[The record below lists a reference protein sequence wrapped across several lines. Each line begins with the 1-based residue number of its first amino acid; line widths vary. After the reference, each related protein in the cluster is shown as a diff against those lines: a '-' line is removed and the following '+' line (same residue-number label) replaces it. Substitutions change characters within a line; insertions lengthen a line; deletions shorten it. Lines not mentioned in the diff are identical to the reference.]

1 MATVGTGQVTLVDLT
16 DAYGVILTSEA
27 HVFPGTES
35 AAKAG
40 SATTQ
45 ILAMRGKDSIDASVT
60 LSEVTAPTGVT
71 VTKDASTSSPTLTI
85 TVDTSFT
92 TAGGVVIPVHIGSG
106 DSAVTITKHFSVS
119 IAFTGAAGQTYFT
132 YVRYGTSS
140 AGAGMVDTPTAAT
153 NYIGI
158 CISTAK
164 TAPTTATSYTWSK
177 YAGADG
183 TNGTSATNAV
193 IGNESVSIP
202 CTKDGLV
209 SSATTITIPFAGYI
223 GSARCAATI
232 AYSTLPS
239 GITLATNTP
248 ATTSANGSLVL
259 NVAASGTLGGASV
272 LTGNI
277 TLTVTANGIA
287 FARMF
292 TWAKSLTGATGAD
305 GEDAITIVITSSN
318 GLIFKNT
325 AGSTTLTA
333 HVYKGG
339 LELSNTTTPTLAS
352 MGTISWYKDGST
364 TATATGQ
371 TLAVDAGVV
380 TNTATYVVKL
390 DDGS

>member
-1 MATVGTGQVTLVDLT
+1 M
-16 DAYGVILTSEA
+16 
-27 HVFPGTES
+27 PGGYR
-35 AAKAG
+35 AAPWRHK
-40 SATTQ
+40 
-45 ILAMRGKDSIDASVT
+45 R
-60 LSEVTAPTGVT
+60 
-71 VTKDASTSSPTLTI
+71 
-85 TVDTSFT
+85 
-92 TAGGVVIPVHIGSG
+92 
-106 DSAVTITKHFSVS
+106 FSDQR
-119 IAFTGAAGQTYFT
+119 FQDEPRRRT
-132 YVRYGTSS
+132 TSS
-140 AGAGMVDTPTAAT
+140 AM
-153 NYIGI
+153 
-158 CISTAK
+158 

-183 TNGTSATNAV
+183 TNGTSATNSV

-209 SSATTITIPFAGYI
+209 SSATTIIIPFAGYI

-339 LELSNTTTPTLAS
+339 LELSTTTTPTLAS

-380 TNTATYVVKL
+380 TNTATYVAKL